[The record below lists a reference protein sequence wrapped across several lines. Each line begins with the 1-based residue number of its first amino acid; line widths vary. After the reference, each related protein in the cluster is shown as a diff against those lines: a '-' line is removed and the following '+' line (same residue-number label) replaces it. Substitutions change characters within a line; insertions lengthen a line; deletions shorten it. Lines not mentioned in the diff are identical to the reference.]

1 MKVYST
7 LFVTICLLLT
17 HNILLAQAAGN
28 FIYNNP
34 YSMNTDRIVI
44 PANIPNANTVNLKA
58 EVMMNVRATSYTAI
72 FAAVQIG
79 VDVFQVDSL
88 MQQRLDQVRYALG
101 MMGVPED
108 AIHVDAVS
116 MVPTYAYK
124 VEEKKFSKRMTEVP
138 TGFEMKKNIH
148 ILFKEHAILDRIISE
163 MAFVDIYELVK
174 VEYNLDGMDTYFNE
188 LRDAA
193 MKSIASKEST
203 YNTLKF
209 HLTANA
215 MSDGFTCTYPMER
228 YKQYTAYYSGAS
240 PVAVKYEREF
250 RDLNNI
256 YVSGRG
262 NTVKVDGSLTA
273 DARDQHFT
281 IQTAE
286 KNKTIYYDR
295 LPYNQF
301 DKVLNADMEEPC
313 IQFFYTLQLSYTV
326 MTQEQWDTIK
336 ANEELVKKQRL
347 AQPQFGKGRKARKAQ
362 RQWLQQ
368 QGIW

>member
-1 MKVYST
+1 MKKTLST
-7 LFVTICLLLT
+7 V
-17 HNILLAQAAGN
+17 LLAAITLCTNQLFSQAAGN

-44 PANIPNANTVNLKA
+44 PANIPNANVVNLKA

-79 VDVFQVDSL
+79 VDVYQVDSL

-101 MMGVPED
+101 IMGVPED

-148 ILFKEHAILDRIISE
+148 ILFKEHSILDRIISE

-209 HLTANA
+209 HLTATA

-250 RDLNNI
+250 RDVNNI
-256 YVSGRG
+256 YVSGKG

-273 DARDQHFT
+273 DARDHHFT

-326 MTQEQWDTIK
+326 MTQEQWDAIK
-336 ANEELVKKQRL
+336 ANEELAKKQRL
-347 AQPQFGKGRKARKAQ
+347 AYPQFGKGRKGRKAHK
-362 RQWLQQ
+362 QWMQQ
-368 QGIW
+368 QGIY